1 MRVAIVPG
9 VDSAVSEHD
18 AALCLAKHVR
28 DAELCQHLSVVPDK
42 LTAAEALGTVLE
54 LGSPLDPRTLLIR
67 LGSYEVLDEDT
78 ASLLNPHF
86 DAAEREVAAQIEEFL
101 AQAEELAAQGELAK
115 AGHHYRAADA
125 FLRHEVSERRAKLL
139 AALAEIE
146 RLLGNTREAT
156 QLLDEALSIL
166 PHDAAM
172 LERRALVASLSGE
185 SAVAAAMQH

>member
-9 VDSAVSEHD
+9 IDNAVSEHD
-18 AALCLAKHVR
+18 TRLCLAKHVK
-28 DAELCQHLSVVPDK
+28 DEELRQHLSVVPEK

-86 DAAEREVAAQIEEFL
+86 AAADRQVAEQIEGFL
-101 AQAEELAAQGELAK
+101 AQAEELATRGELAR

-125 FLRHEVSERRAKLL
+125 FLRHEVSE
-139 AALAEIE
+139 
-146 RLLGNTREAT
+146 
-156 QLLDEALSIL
+156 
-166 PHDAAM
+166 
-172 LERRALVASLSGE
+172 
-185 SAVAAAMQH
+185 